1 MQNAVTDIPGICR
14 MGWKSAMTITKT
26 TVIPALLIAW
36 MRHVEMDKPGT
47 LMEEVSN
54 ATMEMMTTAIHAWI
68 LVRLQIA

>member
-36 MRHVEMDKPGT
+36 MRHVEMDRSGT
-47 LMEEVSN
+47 QMEVIKN
-54 ATMEMMTTAIHAWI
+54 VMIKMTMIVMI
-68 LVRLQIA
+68 V